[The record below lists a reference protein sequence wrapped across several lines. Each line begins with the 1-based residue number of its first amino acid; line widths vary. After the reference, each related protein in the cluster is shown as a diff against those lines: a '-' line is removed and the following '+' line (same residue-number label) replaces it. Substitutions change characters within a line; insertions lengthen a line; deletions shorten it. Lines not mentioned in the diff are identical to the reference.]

1 MIYLQAFGIGF
12 AITLGVEIAL
22 GLCIA
27 VGAVVKGAGENE
39 KH

>member
-1 MIYLQAFGIGF
+1 MLFLNAFVVGF

-27 VGAVVKGAGENE
+27 L
-39 KH
+39 KHVTRGKKK

>member
-1 MIYLQAFGIGF
+1 MWFLQAFGMGF

-27 VGAVVKGAGENE
+27 L
-39 KH
+39 KHVTRRKK